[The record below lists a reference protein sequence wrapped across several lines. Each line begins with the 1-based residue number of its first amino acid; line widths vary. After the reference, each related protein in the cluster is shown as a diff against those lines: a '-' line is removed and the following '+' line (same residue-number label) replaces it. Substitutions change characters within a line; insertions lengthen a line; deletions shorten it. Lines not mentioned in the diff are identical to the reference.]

1 MLTFDD
7 LTHAA
12 ARQDPHFATL
22 VLDYLDQPDP
32 PQDRPELS
40 EVSPAADLPAED
52 EDDLSSLFVS
62 PSHQASAT
70 GKTAGSRKDDED
82 EDYDDDDYDEDED
95 YDDDEDEDYDD
106 DGDDDDAEHASSTL
120 PDGAW
125 SLQDLKDALHPN
137 KLKNLSVDERRALRL
152 ESWKQLFASPF
163 PPPRL
168 KLGELLVSLY
178 ESGSNGTGTEWAR
191 SALLA
196 IFRKAPLKLGLW
208 QGFKTIFKR
217 AEARYD
223 AEMYGLLTWRIDTTA
238 PTGRGLEVSGATL
251 LYLRRRAWRFL
262 RQLGGALPELYIDFA
277 TQVLSAF
284 GPDDRLRHAWSFHQ
298 ILGHKTLIGKGGQ
311 QVRTSPPYPLDRRA
325 FPDAWKHSP
334 APLLRL
340 LEDAQHDDVCDFAIR
355 SLKADFSEQLRA
367 VSPSWIARIGRR
379 PVEALHTFVVALLT
393 ENPAFHQSRLK
404 ELGLHALVLELL
416 HSSSEAARTYAVAY
430 ARAHAP
436 ELPVLELVKLA
447 SSDDEGVQKL
457 ALSRLAQLT
466 PGQLGL
472 DALIALLEISE
483 AESLALDKLGKGFKP
498 TDLSIDHYLKLVSG
512 SNTARKFVAGFYQAA
527 QEKVP
532 ASYLL
537 KVLEDPDGSYRVQRD
552 AATELGKR
560 SGNEIGFDWIKKALL
575 DDTLSSYAG
584 DWLKAGK
591 FKEALLD
598 IEWLK
603 LQTNRPQLRDTA
615 LEVLG
620 NKALVSPSRLGIPW
634 LFELLRRPEAALH
647 EFAHRMLLEH
657 IPPQELSPEGG
668 LDSVLDL
675 VIRLL
680 VSDQESEQVQAF
692 AMQFIQAHHP
702 ELSAAVAEAQSLGIK
717 PWLKSKHYTLAR
729 FQPLFESNRP
739 DIRTMAMKVLKVEL
753 VRWHQPNLLF
763 VLANSRYRE
772 TRKAALR
779 ILGQIGQKEVDSP
792 EPSQEG
798 AQKELPP
805 ADWLVPSN
813 VFRLAESPHKDTREV
828 AVGLIRRH
836 YQQLGGAT
844 QLRWLME
851 SSDRTVRL
859 FAVRLLWE
867 NHRLTP
873 IPSTW
878 KPKKGAG
885 LHTTAFEGET
895 ESTDTHIPLRQF
907 LEQTLFGLPPGRSE
921 QAAGGEKVALERPLS
936 ASVAKRRMLE
946 VVRDLAVEDP
956 GFAEVVVPVL
966 EAFTHAQAKG
976 EWQGSVAALA
986 RIRRGMT
993 SSQA

>member
-1 MLTFDD
+1 MLTFDE

-12 ARQDPHFATL
+12 ARQDPHFASL

-40 EVSPAADLPAED
+40 ETSSADAPPAED
-52 EDDLSSLFVS
+52 ADDLSSLFS
-62 PSHQASAT
+62 PPSPQAKSA
-70 GKTAGSRKDDED
+70 GKSGATEDEDEDD
-82 EDYDDDDYDEDED
+82 EDYDDDDYDEDDDYDGDED
-95 YDDDEDEDYDD
+95 YDDDEDD
-106 DGDDDDAEHASSTL
+106 DGDEDTPVTL

-125 SLQDLKDALHPN
+125 SLQNLKDALHPD
-137 KLKNLSVDERRALRL
+137 KLKNLSADERRALRL
-152 ESWKQLFASPF
+152 ESWQQLTASPF

-168 KLGELLVSLY
+168 KLGALLVSLY
-178 ESGSNGTGTEWAR
+178 ESGQDKSGTEWAR

-217 AEARYD
+217 AEANYD
-223 AEMYGLLTWRIDTTA
+223 AEMYGLLTWRLGTTTS
-238 PTGRGLEVSGATL
+238 TGRGLEVSGATL

-277 TQVLSAF
+277 VQVLSAF
-284 GPDDRLRHAWSFHQ
+284 GPNDRLQHAWSFHQ
-298 ILGHKTLIGKGGQ
+298 ILGHKTLMGKGGQ
-311 QVRTSPPYPLDRRA
+311 QVRTSPPYPLDQRA
-325 FPDAWKHSP
+325 FPDAWKRSP
-334 APLLRL
+334 DPLLRL
-340 LEDAQHDDVCDFAIR
+340 LEDALHDDVCDFAIR
-355 SLKADFSEQLRA
+355 SLRADFPEQLRA
-367 VSPSWIARIGRR
+367 VSPTWIVRIGRR

-393 ENPAFHQSRLK
+393 ENPAFHQSQLQA
-404 ELGLHALVLELL
+404 LGLHALVLELL
-416 HSSSEAARTYAVAY
+416 HSPSEAARTYAVAY

-436 ELPVLELVKLA
+436 DLPVLELVKLA
-447 SSDDEGVQKL
+447 GSDDEGVQKL

-466 PGQLGL
+466 PAQLGL
-472 DALIALLEISE
+472 DALIGLLEISE
-483 AESLALDKLGKGFKP
+483 AESLAIDKLGKGFKP
-498 TDLSIDHYLKLVSG
+498 ADLSIDHYLKLVSG
-512 SNTARKFVAGFYQAA
+512 SNAARKFVAGFYQTAR
-527 QEKVP
+527 EKVP
-532 ASYLL
+532 ASFLL
-537 KVLEDPDGSYRVQRD
+537 KVLEDPDCSYRVQRD
-552 AATELGKR
+552 AAAELGKR
-560 SGNEIGFDWIKKALL
+560 PGNEIGFEWIKKALQ
-575 DDTLSSYAG
+575 DDDLSDYAAE
-584 DWLKAGK
+584 WLTAGK
-591 FKEALLD
+591 FKEEMLD
-598 IEWLK
+598 IDWLK

-680 VSDQESEQVQAF
+680 VSAQEPEQVQAF

-702 ELSAAVAEAQSLGIK
+702 ELSPTLAEAQSLGIK
-717 PWLKSKHYTLAR
+717 PRLKSKHYTLAR

-805 ADWLVPSN
+805 ADWLVPSS

-885 LHTTAFEGET
+885 LQTTAFEGDT
-895 ESTDTHIPLRQF
+895 GSTDTHIPLRQF